1 MSHGSG
7 AALFIEHLV
16 ERLGGA
22 RATPFTALMV
32 STTGARPVQA
42 PDELA
47 SLGLDW
53 PPRRQGN
60 PEKTVK
66 GQMMK

>member
-1 MSHGSG
+1 
-7 AALFIEHLV
+7 
-16 ERLGGA
+16 
-22 RATPFTALMV
+22 MV

-53 PPRRQGN
+53 PPRRRGDS
-60 PEKTVK
+60 EKAVK
-66 GQMMK
+66 GQMRSNTLDASSSTYCW